1 VARALEEDDGA
12 LAAELARGRSVE
24 VSADGDPLTIGPDDV
39 ELSQETEVGWGMA
52 ADAGVTVALDLA
64 VTTDLRREGLAR
76 DLIRA
81 VQDARREAGLDVS
94 DRIELVVDADGEP
107 GRALED
113 HREWIAG
120 EVLATS
126 LHGGPLPGW
135 PDAYRRRVTIDG
147 SSVEL
152 SLRRARR

>member
-1 VARALEEDDGA
+1 
-12 LAAELARGRSVE
+12 
-24 VSADGDPLTIGPDDV
+24 
-39 ELSQETEVGWGMA
+39 MA

-81 VQDARREAGLDVS
+81 VQDARKDAGLDVS
-94 DRIELVVDADGEP
+94 DRIELIVTADGEP
-107 GRALED
+107 GHALEE

-126 LHGGPLPGW
+126 LREGPPPEW
-135 PDAYRRRVTIDG
+135 PDAHHRRVTIDG
-147 SSVEL
+147 SPVEL
-152 SLRRARR
+152 ALRRARR